1 MASLLTVLNMYILAN
16 LLLVLAAAGLAGLR
30 RIAGRMLAYR
40 HQLHLA
46 YALTVAAL
54 LLPLIAALPVQIDG
68 FEPNAQVWSG
78 TSMRDATASPGA
90 QQLAISMAA
99 SEISVPLHLAG
110 AAIAIPALG
119 GAVIFLLV
127 LWRDVRRIRRV
138 LAQAQIIVRRR
149 SLRILAAEAVHVP
162 FSFWLPA
169 RHFIVVPVALTLRPD
184 DLRMAVRHEAQHH
197 RQMDTKVLYALQL
210 LRAVFFL
217 NPAVHW
223 LHRMLTGL
231 QEFACDEAVVVQ
243 RSVTVRD
250 YCCCLLR
257 VAESALDQRR
267 AAVCSSMLGRSPR
280 ATLRERIETLLQRPQ
295 APTRWSGKR
304 GRLGVV
310 AFALM
315 SFTVMAGVA
324 VAASGTVQDR
334 RISLQ
339 QALAMANNARAGS
352 DFPIV
357 VNARVV
363 AQLNRLLGTP
373 DGRAY
378 ASASLERMTHYRGL
392 IAEKTAQ
399 YGVPAELIAVPMAE
413 SGFRNLPRSA
423 NHRHGAGIWMF
434 IATTARRFGLT
445 VDERVDERL
454 DVAAETDAAMRM
466 LAGLNQD
473 FADWGLAL
481 LAYNAGNRQVQ
492 RAIEATGS
500 RDVWHII
507 EHGYEN
513 DADYVASVMAALL
526 IIRNPAVLE

>member
-1 MASLLTVLNMYILAN
+1 MSSLTVLNMYLLAN

-30 RIAGRMLAYR
+30 RIRGRALPYR

-46 YALTVAAL
+46 YGWTVAAL

-78 TSMRDATASPGA
+78 TSMRESAASPGV

-110 AAIAIPALG
+110 AVIAIPALG
-119 GAVIFLLV
+119 GAAIFLLM
-127 LWRDVRRIRRV
+127 LWRDARRIRRV
-138 LAQAQIIVRRR
+138 IAAAQTIVRRG
-149 SLRILAAEAVHVP
+149 SLRILAAETVHVP

-184 DLRMAVRHEAQHH
+184 DLRMAVRHEVQHH

-231 QEFACDEAVVVQ
+231 QEFACDEAVVAQ

-250 YCCCLLR
+250 YCGCLLR

-267 AAVCSSMLGRSPR
+267 AAVCSSMLGRVPR
-280 ATLRERIETLLQRPQ
+280 TTLRERIEVLLQRSR
-295 APTRWSGKR
+295 APTRWTGGR
-304 GRLGVV
+304 GRSGAITLS
-310 AFALM
+310 LM
-315 SFTVMAGVA
+315 LFTVMTGVA

-339 QALAMANNARAGS
+339 QAHSMASNARAGS

-357 VNARVV
+357 VNARVL

-378 ASASLERMTHYRGL
+378 ARASLQRMAQYQGL
-392 IAEKTAQ
+392 IAQKTAQ
-399 YGVPAELIAVPMAE
+399 YGLPAELIAVPLAE

-423 NHRHGAGIWMF
+423 NPRHGAGIWMF
-434 IATTARRFGLT
+434 IAPTARRFGLT
-445 VDERVDERL
+445 VDEHLDERL
-454 DVAAETDAAMRM
+454 DVTAATDAAMRM
-466 LAGLNQD
+466 LAGLDQD

-513 DADYVASVMAALL
+513 DTDYVASVMAALL
-526 IIRNPAVLE
+526 IIRNPAALQ